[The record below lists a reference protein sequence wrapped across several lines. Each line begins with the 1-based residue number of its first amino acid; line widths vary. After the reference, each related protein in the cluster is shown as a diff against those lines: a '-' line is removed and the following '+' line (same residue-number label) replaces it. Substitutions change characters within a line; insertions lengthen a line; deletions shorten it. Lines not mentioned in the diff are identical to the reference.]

1 MSDGE
6 ALLPMKKQVERVF
19 TRSAL
24 RIVVAITRGISMSS
38 ARRLGGWIGMLLYL
52 TLKRYRNVAMKN
64 LNLVYGTELSERRRK
79 EMARDVFV
87 HFGRMVLEFLKL
99 PALSLQ
105 ELDSMVQVHGE
116 SNLTAA
122 LEMGDGGLIITGHFG
137 NWEVIA
143 RWLALHGYK
152 MSVIARRANDPVV
165 DKLLQGTRQDGGTQV
180 YLRGNSVKA
189 VLQCLKRGELV
200 GILPDQNA
208 GDITAPFF
216 GMPTG
221 TTNGPAVIHL
231 RTGAPIIFT
240 WCTVG
245 EDGKFH
251 LHFEEPVVVPSSGN
265 KEADEVSV
273 MTLVNAH
280 LEAQI
285 RSQPTQW
292 LWLHDRW
299 RASPHV
305 FEMVDRKKE

>member
-6 ALLPMKKQVERVF
+6 ALLPMKKKVERVF
-19 TRSAL
+19 TRTAL
-24 RIVVAITRGISMSS
+24 WIVVTITRRLSMSA
-38 ARRLGGWIGMLLYL
+38 ARRLGERIGMLLYL
-52 TLKRYRNVAMKN
+52 TQKRYRGVAMKN
-64 LNLVYGTELSERRRK
+64 LNLVYGAEISEAVRK

-87 HFGRMVLEFLKL
+87 HFGRMALEFLKL

-105 ELDSMVQVHGE
+105 ELDSMVQVQGE
-116 SNLTAA
+116 SNLKAA
-122 LEMGDGGLIITGHFG
+122 LEKGNGGLIITGHFG

-152 MSVIARRANDPVV
+152 MSVIARRANDPVA

-240 WCTVG
+240 WCSVA

-251 LHFEEPVVVPSSGN
+251 LLFEEPVVVPSSGN

>member
-1 MSDGE
+1 ME
-6 ALLPMKKQVERVF
+6 IVLPLKKRVERIF
-19 TRSAL
+19 TRTAL
-24 RIVVAITRGISMSS
+24 RIVVTITRLLSMSS
-38 ARRLGGWIGMLLYL
+38 ARRLGECMGMVLYL
-52 TLKRYRNVAMKN
+52 TQKRYRRVAMKN
-64 LNLVYGTELSERRRK
+64 LNLVYGSEIDEAERK
-79 EMARDVFV
+79 KMTKDVFV
-87 HFGRMVLEFLKL
+87 HFGRMALEFLKL
-99 PALSLQ
+99 PALSLD
-105 ELDSMVQVHGE
+105 ELDRMVKVQGE
-116 SNLTAA
+116 SHLKAA
-122 LEMGDGGLIITGHFG
+122 LEAGNGGLIITGHFG

-152 MSVIARRANDPVV
+152 MSVIARRANDPVA

-240 WCTVG
+240 WCSG
-245 EDGKFH
+245 GDDGQFY
-251 LHFEEPVVVPSSGN
+251 LQFEEPVVVPSSGN

-305 FEMVDRKKE
+305 FEMVDSKKV

>member
-1 MSDGE
+1 MSDVE
-6 ALLPMKKQVERVF
+6 IVLPLKKRVERIF
-19 TRSAL
+19 TRTAL
-24 RIVVAITRGISMSS
+24 RIVVTITRLLSMSS
-38 ARRLGGWIGMLLYL
+38 ARRLGECMGMVLYL
-52 TLKRYRNVAMKN
+52 TQKRYRRVAMKN
-64 LNLVYGTELSERRRK
+64 LNLVYGSEIDEAERK
-79 EMARDVFV
+79 KMTKDVFV
-87 HFGRMVLEFLKL
+87 HFGRMALEFLKL
-99 PALSLQ
+99 PALSLD
-105 ELDSMVQVHGE
+105 ELDRMVKVQGE
-116 SNLTAA
+116 SHLKAA
-122 LEMGDGGLIITGHFG
+122 LEAGNGGLIITGHFG

-152 MSVIARRANDPVV
+152 MSVIARRANDPVA

-240 WCTVG
+240 WCSVG
-245 EDGKFH
+245 DDGQFY
-251 LHFEEPVVVPSSGN
+251 LQFEEPVVVPSSGN

-305 FEMVDRKKE
+305 FEMVDSKKV